1 MVFVVIITFIEM
13 LSNLIKYLLKN
24 LNLDLTDSQVNLL
37 QDIAK
42 NKFVTYLF
50 IGGFAASIDVSIFIF
65 LHELIEIKSL
75 ISHSISVPI
84 SAIFSFS
91 ANAFFNF
98 KKSDLLFYRFISFS
112 IVIGI
117 GYLLGILIIFLIDNV
132 LQLGGTIGKLVS
144 LPFVVTLQFY
154 LNSKI
159 TFRDKDG

>member
-1 MVFVVIITFIEM
+1 MF
-13 LSNLIKYLLKN
+13 SNFIKYLLKS

-37 QDIAK
+37 QDIAQ
-42 NKFVTYLF
+42 NKFITYLF
-50 IGGFAASIDVSIFIF
+50 IGGFAASLDVGIFVF
-65 LHELIEIKSL
+65 LHELINIKSL

-91 ANAFFNF
+91 ANAYFNF

-112 IVIGI
+112 IVIGT
-117 GYLLGILIIFLIDNV
+117 GYLLGILIIFVIDNV
-132 LQLGGTIGKLVS
+132 LQLGGTIGKFFS

-159 TFRDKDG
+159 TFKDKNG

>member
-1 MVFVVIITFIEM
+1 MF
-13 LSNLIKYLLKN
+13 SNLIKYLLKS
-24 LNLDLTDSQVNLL
+24 LNLDLTDSQANLL
-37 QDIAK
+37 QIIAK

-50 IGGFAASIDVSIFIF
+50 IGGFAASIDVGIFIF

-91 ANAFFNF
+91 ANAYFNF

-117 GYLLGILIIFLIDNV
+117 GYLLGILIIFVIDNV

-159 TFRDKDG
+159 TFKDKNG